1 MEERDYSLLPEA
13 AWNKLTAWY
22 GLSQGSRPIN
32 RYTRPSILPGLHE
45 LLVSVCVCV
54 CVQEGGGARSIHE
67 ALQGGGVSAGV
78 QAVPAP
84 TVE

>member
-1 MEERDYSLLPEA
+1 MEELDYSLLPEA

-32 RYTRPSILPGLHE
+32 RYISPSVLPGLLE
-45 LLVSVCVCV
+45 LLVCVYM
-54 CVQEGGGARSIHE
+54 QEGGGARAIHE

-78 QAVPAP
+78 QTVPAP
-84 TVE
+84 KVE